1 MKKIFAFVLMISCL
15 LSMIAC
21 GNLSGEAKA
30 QFESAVTMLSE
41 ALPTKVVSTTTQTFG
56 KTELVSVA
64 TVTTGT
70 VGGVVASTFVNNY
83 QLFQDVESGKYE
95 EVRDVVETLWYVE
108 GKGTSSDKGAN
119 WNAEGTNFAPTAGFI
134 KLNLDE
140 KLIETAEYNGENGSL
155 TLKIS
160 EENVAEVMKN
170 YLEEGQAIE
179 SDLYITIVSAGGR
192 ISSVSLEYFIPEGEI
207 YLDEEE
213 TEYIEVGEIS
223 VVVTAVYSYDT
234 QRITME

>member
-119 WNAEGTNFAPTAGFI
+119 WDAAGTNFAPTAGFI
-134 KLNLDE
+134 KLNLDA
-140 KLIETAEYNGENGSL
+140 KLVETAEYNNESGAL

-170 YLEEGQAIE
+170 YLEEGQVIE

-192 ISSVSLEYFIPEGEI
+192 ISSVSLEYSIPEGEI

-213 TEYIEVGEIS
+213 TDYIEVGEIS